1 VARLHRQGLR
11 YVKDEQAVEEIVSD
25 IFLDIW
31 LRRHEI
37 VLEGE
42 LSAYLFRA
50 MHNKSISYLRTRKI
64 EVIEMSEI
72 PEDSFSVGN
81 TVDQMI
87 ALKETSNMLEQELS
101 RLSPQRQKVFRL
113 SREQDMS
120 YTEIAAT
127 LNISPNT
134 VKNHISAALEQLRE
148 GLKKD
153 IVSTTILLVLYI
165 FF

>member
-1 VARLHRQGLR
+1 
-11 YVKDEQAVEEIVSD
+11 
-25 IFLDIW
+25 
-31 LRRHEI
+31 
-37 VLEGE
+37 
-42 LSAYLFRA
+42 
-50 MHNKSISYLRTRKI
+50 
-64 EVIEMSEI
+64 
-72 PEDSFSVGN
+72 
-81 TVDQMI
+81 
-87 ALKETSNMLEQELS
+87 MLEQELS